1 MKTPLAPI
9 KHIEEE
15 LVRKIAMGDQ
25 KAYKT
30 LFHLYYKR
38 LCQFAF
44 YFLHSAEIS
53 EEVVLDVFTYV
64 WTKRNQLDSGRSI
77 RSFLYTSVRNHAI
90 DYQRS
95 KNYAQDN
102 NININFYEL
111 ELKDPEPTVDE
122 MIDLD
127 LFRERLQKAFEL
139 LPEQCRMIARMH
151 FTYQLSYNEIAE
163 YLIISHK
170 TARAQ
175 IATATNKLKE
185 IFVKYGWNK

>member
-1 MKTPLAPI
+1 MSLAPV

-25 KAYKT
+25 KAYKA

-44 YFLHSAEIS
+44 LLIHSVEIS
-53 EEVVLDVFTYV
+53 EEVVLDVFINV
-64 WTKRNQLDSGRSI
+64 WTKRSQLAQVRNI

-90 DYQRS
+90 DYQRT
-95 KNYAQDN
+95 KPTHTQDY
-102 NININFYEL
+102 INVYEL
-111 ELKDPEPTVDE
+111 EVKDQDPSVDE
-122 MIDLD
+122 RIDLEQ
-127 LFRERLQKAFEL
+127 FRERLQKAFEL
-139 LPEQCRMIARMH
+139 LPERCRMIARLH
-151 FTYQLSYNEIAE
+151 FSDQLSYNEIAE
-163 YLIISHK
+163 YLRISHK

-175 IATATNKLKE
+175 IAIATKKLKE